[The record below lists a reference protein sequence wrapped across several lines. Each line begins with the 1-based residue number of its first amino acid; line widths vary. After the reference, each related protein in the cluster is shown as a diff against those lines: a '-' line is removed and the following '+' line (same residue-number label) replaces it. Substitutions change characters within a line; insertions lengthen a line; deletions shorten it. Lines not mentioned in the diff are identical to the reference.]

1 MNQIKKIRELK
12 WNMSRLDSILLG
24 DNAFYGIDH
33 LSHER
38 ARERVSSVQSIE
50 NAVKIIKFSYELGAN
65 GMVVATRPRL
75 REWIEHLRKTSDL
88 VDKLDFYPVMPYARG
103 LQMKLSQLGMVK
115 TMNELMKG
123 AGIKKEIKF
132 LTRGGLGFLK
142 KDMHELFRVFI
153 DTEML
158 KLDMIKPKIIFLH
171 PVLVDLSLALKI
183 KSIFETFSDHLKN
196 NYNINTGLC
205 TKNFPMLVSRL
216 DEWNLKFSSIMTSFN
231 PAGFLMNPSKK
242 ECEEALNNYNG
253 NVLAMNIFAGGYSK
267 VDEAISYILSQQK
280 IRNLVVGVSSI
291 EHAKET
297 FGLLTK
303 AT

>member
-1 MNQIKKIRELK
+1 ML
-12 WNMSRLDSILLG
+12 
-24 DNAFYGIDH
+24 
-33 LSHER
+33 
-38 ARERVSSVQSIE
+38 
-50 NAVKIIKFSYELGAN
+50 
-65 GMVVATRPRL
+65 
-75 REWIEHLRKTSDL
+75 
-88 VDKLDFYPVMPYARG
+88 
-103 LQMKLSQLGMVK
+103 
-115 TMNELMKG
+115 
-123 AGIKKEIKF
+123 
-132 LTRGGLGFLK
+132 
-142 KDMHELFRVFI
+142 ELFRVFL

-158 KLDMIKPKIIFLH
+158 KLSTIKPKIIFLH
-171 PVLVDLSLALKI
+171 PVIVDLALALKM
-183 KSIFETFSDHLKN
+183 KNIFETFSDHLKN

-205 TKNFPMLVSRL
+205 TKNFPLLISRL

-242 ECEEALNNYNG
+242 ECEDALNNYNG

-297 FGLLTK
+297 LGLLTK